1 MALDHTTQAALLRA
15 VPMLRKF
22 AVSLCRNSDR
32 ADDLVQET
40 MLRAITGVANLHPN
54 SNLDAWLVTVLRNC
68 FFSDCRARSRTVE
81 DIDGRH
87 AETLVAVPDQV
98 GWCVGKDLHEA
109 LEKLPPRHRQVLTLI
124 GGSGMSYEEAAEICD
139 CEVGTVKSRVHRA
152 RIQLASLLSGET
164 RGQPPRRPS
173 QASPA
178 TRAA

>member
-1 MALDHTTQAALLRA
+1 MAIDQKTQDALLRA

-22 AVSLCRNSDR
+22 AVSLCRSADR

-40 MLRAITGVANLHPN
+40 MLRAITGVANLAPN
-54 SNLDAWLVTVLRNC
+54 SNLDAWLVTILRNC

-81 DIDGRH
+81 DVDGRH

-109 LEKLPPRHRQVLTLI
+109 LEKLPPRQRQVLTLI
-124 GGSGMSYEEAAEICD
+124 GGSGMSYEEAATICD

-164 RGQPPRRPS
+164 RRRTARPAS

-178 TRAA
+178 SRAA